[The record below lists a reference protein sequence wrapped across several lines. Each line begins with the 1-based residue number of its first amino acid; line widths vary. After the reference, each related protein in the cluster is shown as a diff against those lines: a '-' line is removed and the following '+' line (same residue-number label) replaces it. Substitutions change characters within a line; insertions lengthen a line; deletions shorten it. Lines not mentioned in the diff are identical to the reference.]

1 MLVLGKK
8 VAVIVLVIL
17 ITAGTAVYCFYPR
30 ADTYTFYGTKIITT
44 TASSAQVSIILHQTA
59 RELGDAIVREGWGKN
74 LPSSHQGSKNRKDD
88 DSKSTAGWNITE
100 FDDKYG
106 NHCII
111 ETVAIP
117 GRQKVILLKSETDA
131 TTKMLAN
138 ELKRQ
143 FRLHKIEHKE

>member
-1 MLVLGKK
+1 MVVLISG
-8 VAVIVLVIL
+8 VAAAYFL
-17 ITAGTAVYCFYPR
+17 YPR
-30 ADTYTFYGTKIITT
+30 EDTYTFYGTRIITT
-44 TASSAQVSIILHQTA
+44 TASSAQVSTILHKTA
-59 RELGDAIVREGWGKN
+59 RALGDAIVRKGWDKN
-74 LPSSHQGSKNRKDD
+74 FPLSHQESKNRKDD
-88 DSKSTAGWNITE
+88 NSKIMARWSITE

-106 NHCII
+106 NHNVI

-117 GRQKVILLKSETDA
+117 GRQKVVLLKSETDA